1 MNKEHITV
9 IGAGPGGLAAAMM
22 LASRGFAVTVYEK
35 QSYIGGR
42 TSSFTKQGFTF
53 DLGPTFFSMPHI
65 LEEVFEAAGRKLN
78 DYVTL
83 HELEPMYS
91 LAFNDTT
98 VRASRKPEKMKAE
111 IAKHFPGNE
120 ENYDRFM
127 ADTRKKMNA
136 LMPVLQTQHNKLT
149 DYLAPRSLKAVPE
162 LELGKSLYDVLT
174 NYFDD
179 ERLKLSFTFQSK
191 YLGMSP
197 WECPGAFSIL
207 SYMEHEWGVFHPEGG
222 LNQLTK
228 AMAEVVEEH
237 GGSIRLGNG
246 VKKLKIN
253 DKRKVEG
260 LILDSGEEVATD
272 HVVMNAD
279 FAKGMEMLID
289 DDLRRAHSNKKLEKK
304 KYSCSTFMIYAG
316 LDCHVNLDHHTI
328 LFSDDYKKNVEEIT
342 HAKILSDDPSI
353 YVQNPAA
360 TDTSM
365 APNGKAGLY
374 ILAPVPNNF
383 SGIDWET
390 AKEPFRQ
397 LIWKQ
402 IAQKTG
408 IPDIQDHL
416 VFEEVLTPLEWEND
430 KYVYKGAT
438 FNLAH
443 NLGQMMFFRP
453 HNQYQDF
460 EGLWLVGGGT
470 HPGSGLPTIFESG
483 RITANLI
490 SDSYK
495 TAKGLSL

>member
-1 MNKEHITV
+1 MKKEHVTV

-22 LASRGFAVTVYEK
+22 LAARGFAVTVYEK
-35 QSYIGGR
+35 QNYIGGR
-42 TSSFTKQGFTF
+42 TSSFTKEGFTF

-65 LEEVFEAAGRKLN
+65 LEEVFEASGRRLQ
-78 DYVTL
+78 DYVNL

-91 LAFNDTT
+91 LIFNDTT
-98 VRASRKPEKMKAE
+98 VRTSRNPHKMKAE

-127 ADTRKKMNA
+127 EDTRKKMKA
-136 LMPVLQTQHNKLT
+136 LMPVLQTKHNKLT
-149 DYLAPRSLKAVPE
+149 DYLTPRSLKALPE
-162 LELGKSLYDVLT
+162 LELGKSLYDVLSS
-174 NYFDD
+174 YFDD

-207 SYMEHEWGVFHPEGG
+207 SYMEHEWGVFHPKGG

-228 AMAEVVEEH
+228 AMAKVVEEL
-237 GGSIRLGNG
+237 GGTIKLGTG
-246 VKKLKIN
+246 VKKLNIN
-253 DKRKVEG
+253 DKRKVTG
-260 LILDSGEEVATD
+260 VILDTDEEVASD

-289 DDLRRAHSNKKLEKK
+289 DSLRRTHTNKNLEKK

-316 LDCHVNLDHHTI
+316 LDCQVDLDHHTI
-328 LFSDDYKKNVEEIT
+328 LFSDDYKTNVEEIT
-342 HAKILSDDPSI
+342 HSKTMSDDPSI
-353 YVQNPAA
+353 YIQNPAA
-360 TDTSM
+360 TDETM
-365 APNGKAGLY
+365 APHGQAGLY

-390 AKEPFRQ
+390 VKEPFKQ
-397 LIWKQ
+397 LVWKQ
-402 IAQKTG
+402 VAKKTG
-408 IPDIQDHL
+408 ILDIEDHL
-416 VFEEVLTPLEWEND
+416 VFEEILTPLDWENE
-430 KYVYKGAT
+430 KYVYRGAT
-438 FNLAH
+438 FNMAH

-490 SDSYK
+490 TDSYK
-495 TAKGLSL
+495 SMSGVQV